1 MNRKQRRAL
10 DKNNRSTCAE
20 NFSDK
25 ISQFNKLPEQCS
37 TCEKEFDRKNREM
50 LQSWNVVVRQEVVR
64 LFCPQCMD
72 KAKQILKKHGG
83 KDGSRASI
91 IQRTEKDTQGAT

>member
-10 DKNNRSTCAE
+10 EKKNRNTCTE

-25 ISQFNKLPEQCS
+25 ISQFNKLPEQCT
-37 TCEKEFDRKNREM
+37 TCEEQFDRQDREM

-64 LFCPQCMD
+64 LFCPECID
-72 KAKQILKKHGG
+72 KAKQVLEKYGGENERSTSFVHG
-83 KDGSRASI
+83 S
-91 IQRTEKDTQGAT
+91 QEDT

>member
-10 DKNNRSTCAE
+10 ERNTKGSSAQ

-37 TCEKEFDRKNREM
+37 ACEKDFDRRNREM

-64 LFCPQCMD
+64 LFCPDCVN
-72 KAKQILKKHGG
+72 KAQNVIKEHGG
-83 KDGSRASI
+83 KNGSPETFAGSPDEDR
-91 IQRTEKDTQGAT
+91 

>member
-10 DKNNRSTCAE
+10 EKQVGGKTSQ

-37 TCEKEFDRKNREM
+37 TCEEEFDRTDRDM
-50 LQSWNVVVRQEVVR
+50 LKSWNVVVRQEIVR
-64 LFCPQCMD
+64 LFCPDCMD
-72 KAKQILKKHGG
+72 KAKQAIKQYGE
-83 KDGSRASI
+83 KDGSPKTI
-91 IQRTEKDTQGAT
+91 VPCLEEGT

>member
-10 DKNNRSTCAE
+10 EKQAGGKTSQ

-25 ISQFNKLPEQCS
+25 ISQFNKLPEQCT
-37 TCEKEFDRKNREM
+37 TCEKGFDRQDREM

-64 LFCPQCMD
+64 LFCPECMD
-72 KAKQILKKHGG
+72 KAKQVVEKYGG
-83 KDGSRASI
+83 ENERSTSFVRGS
-91 IQRTEKDTQGAT
+91 QEDT

>member
-1 MNRKQRRAL
+1 MNRKQKRAL
-10 DKNNRSTCAE
+10 GKKNRNTCAE

-37 TCEKEFDRKNREM
+37 TCEKGFDRKDREM

-64 LFCPQCMD
+64 LFCPDCMN
-72 KAKQILKKHGG
+72 KAKQVVQQHGEEN
-83 KDGSRASI
+83 GSS
-91 IQRTEKDTQGAT
+91 ATVVPCSEEGT

>member
-10 DKNNRSTCAE
+10 EKQVGGKTSQ

-37 TCEKEFDRKNREM
+37 VCEEEFDRTDREM
-50 LQSWNVVVRQEVVR
+50 LKSWSVVIRQEIVR
-64 LFCPQCMD
+64 LFCPCCMG
-72 KAKQILKKHGG
+72 KAKQVVQQYG
-83 KDGSRASI
+83 DENEGS
-91 IQRTEKDTQGAT
+91 ATHVPCFEEDI